1 VPPFL
6 KVAGNPVEVAGIN
19 SIGLK
24 RHGFSEPD
32 ILNLKKAYRLLY
44 RAGLNVSQAL
54 ERIALDCELTPYVE
68 DLMAFIRRSERGI
81 VR

>member
-1 VPPFL
+1 V
-6 KVAGNPVEVAGIN
+6 KVAGNPVETAGIN
-19 SIGLK
+19 AIGLK
-24 RHGFSEPD
+24 RHGFSDEE
-32 ILNLKKAYRLLY
+32 ILNIKKAYRLLY

-54 ERIALDCELTPYVE
+54 ERIASDCNLTRNIE